1 MPTQEFRRE
10 MVIDASR
17 PRVWEILLDVETVA
31 GWVGLIG
38 QVTEITPLSRYQAV
52 LQDRVGPFRLRAD
65 LAIRVPHLV
74 EGSTVVLEAEG
85 EDRQVR
91 SRIKLDLT
99 LNLVDAEAGATVL
112 LIEGRY
118 EVTGRVATL
127 GASLIRHKADTI
139 LDQFCAKAAKAA

>member
-10 MVIDASR
+10 VVIDLSR
-17 PRVWEILLDVETVA
+17 SRAWEVLLDVNTVA

-38 QVTEITPLSRYQAV
+38 QVREIAPLSRYEAE

-65 LAIRVPHLV
+65 LAIHITQL
-74 EGSTVVLEAEG
+74 EQGSKVVLAAEG

-91 SRIKLDLT
+91 SRIKVDLT
-99 LNLVDAEAGATVL
+99 LNLADADGGATAL

-139 LDQFCAKAAKAA
+139 LNDFCARVARAA